1 MIPVLF
7 FSSGLVV
14 WGRPHVVT
22 FIGHAR
28 RELLPPSPSQWSEI
42 KEGANKALATMKSGR
57 WMQKTTR
64 EGFQSVLVGLEIG
77 CWFFVGEIIGRRSIV
92 GYKV

>member
-1 MIPVLF
+1 M
-7 FSSGLVV
+7 V

-28 RELLPPSPSQWSEI
+28 RELIPPSPSQWPEI
-42 KEGANKALATMKSGR
+42 KAGANKALSTLKSGQ

-64 EGFQSVLVGLEIG
+64 EGFQNVLVGLEIG
-77 CWFFVGEIIGRRSIV
+77 CWFIVGEIIGRRSIV